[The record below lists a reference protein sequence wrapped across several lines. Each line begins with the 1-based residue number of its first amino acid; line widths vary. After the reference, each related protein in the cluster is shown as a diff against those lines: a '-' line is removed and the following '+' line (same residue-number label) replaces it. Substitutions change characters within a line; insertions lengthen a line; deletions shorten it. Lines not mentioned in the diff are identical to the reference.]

1 MCDSTNP
8 QSLKD
13 SLKFKKVFDDYF
25 TFEDGNK
32 NTKYSSWIKSRF
44 ISKRRT
50 NDEKIKEFA
59 KKMDLTVQ

>member
-1 MCDSTNP
+1 MNSISRKAEGLIIMCDSTNP

-32 NTKYSSWIKSRF
+32 NTKYSS
-44 ISKRRT
+44 
-50 NDEKIKEFA
+50 
-59 KKMDLTVQ
+59 